1 MFYYVQGTLAYKAM
15 NYAVVDVGGVGYKLS
30 ISENT
35 YSGVRVGEKVR
46 LFTHLAV
53 REDDIELFGFL
64 TEAELNTFKLL
75 ITVSG
80 IGPRVALNILSLMTP
95 EELATAVVTENVKAI
110 SKAQNVGT
118 KTANRIV
125 LELKD
130 KLSAGQT
137 GSSSGLSSSIVTG
150 SSPAGG
156 KGKLNEAVEALMVLG
171 YNRSE
176 ALTLLKDID
185 LDKLTL
191 EEIIKE
197 AFRKLN
203 QKKG

>member
-1 MFYYVQGTLAYKAM
+1 
-15 NYAVVDVGGVGYKLS
+15 AVVDVGGVGYKLS

-35 YSGVRVGEKVR
+35 YSGIRVGEKVR

-80 IGPRVALNILSLMTP
+80 IGPRVTLNILSLMTP

-137 GSSSGLSSSIVTG
+137 GSSSGFSSSIVTG